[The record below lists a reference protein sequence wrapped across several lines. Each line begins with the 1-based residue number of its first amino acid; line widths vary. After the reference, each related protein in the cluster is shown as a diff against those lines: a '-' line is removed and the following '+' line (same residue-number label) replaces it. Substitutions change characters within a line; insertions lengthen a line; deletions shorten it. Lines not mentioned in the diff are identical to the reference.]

1 MLFDT
6 EKSILQEIQLDELKA
21 RNIRLLVKRDDLIH
35 PEVSGN
41 KWRKLKYIVAHFKDS
56 KKEQIL
62 TFGGA
67 YSNHL
72 LATASACNQ
81 LGIKCIGLVRG
92 EELTADSNPLLKRCA
107 ELGMVLHFVTRDEYA
122 LRGMKEY
129 YEELIVQFPNS
140 YIVPEG
146 GANYYGMIGCQ
157 EIIKELPPFDHLFV
171 AQGTA
176 TTSAGLTLGATKQK
190 IHVVPALKGFDS
202 KKEMT
207 QLYLKSGF
215 EDDLIEELLQAVEF
229 HPDYHFGGYAKT
241 TEELLDFIE
250 YCDKN
255 LQLPL
260 DEVYTSKTFYC
271 LLKTI
276 ENLRFDNST
285 IVFLHTGGLFLYQ

>member
-6 EKSILQEIQLDELKA
+6 EKSIIQEIQLDELKA

-41 KWRKLKYIVAHFKDS
+41 KWRKLKYIIEHFKETR
-56 KKEQIL
+56 KEQIL

-107 ELGMVLHFVTRDEYA
+107 DLGMQLEFISREDYA

-129 YEELIVQFPNS
+129 YEELIIQYPNS

-146 GANYYGMIGCQ
+146 GATYYGMIGCQ
-157 EIIKELPPFDHLFV
+157 EIIKELPAFDHLFV

-176 TTSAGLTLGATKQK
+176 TTSAGLALGVTKQK

-207 QLYLKSGF
+207 QLYLKSGL
-215 EDDLIEELLQAVEF
+215 EDDLIEEILEVVQF
-229 HPDYHFGGYAKT
+229 HPDFHFGGYAKS
-241 TEELLDFIE
+241 TEELISFIE

-260 DEVYTSKTFYC
+260 DEAYTSKAFYC

-276 ENLRFDNST
+276 ENPSFDNT
-285 IVFLHTGGLFLYQ
+285 TVVFLHTGGLYLYQ